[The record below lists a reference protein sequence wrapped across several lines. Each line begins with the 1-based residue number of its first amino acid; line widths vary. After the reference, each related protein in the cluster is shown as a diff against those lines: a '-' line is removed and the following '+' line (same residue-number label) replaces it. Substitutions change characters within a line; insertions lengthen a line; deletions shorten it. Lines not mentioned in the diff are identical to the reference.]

1 MLRQILK
8 GSITGICG
16 LAVTALGA
24 RAAAQD
30 PAPPQAQAPAP
41 AAAAN
46 QSPSALGGIWK
57 FNKEL
62 SSDTSKLQIQA
73 DNASPSAGAS
83 GRSRGGFGGGFG
95 RGGGGSG
102 GRPVASTE
110 QGLQTRAL
118 LREMAEP
125 PTQVTIVVAEDT
137 TTFTDDQGA
146 VRKFTTD
153 GKKESI
159 DLGTAKVDSVS
170 KWDGG
175 TLTVEMTGG
184 YVKLTETY
192 QLTVQGHALV
202 VELKSVNSG
211 STRSSG
217 SGTGAVPV
225 KRIYD
230 RSDAGGL
237 PTSAPK
243 PSRLQA
249 FTPLLPQ
256 QLQEVAREFRPDRFR
271 ARDFVQL
278 T

>member
-1 MLRQILK
+1 MVGQILQ
-8 GSITGICG
+8 GCIRLSCG
-16 LAVTALGA
+16 LALIAVGSLVDT

-30 PAPPQAQAPAP
+30 PTPPQTQAPAP
-41 AAAAN
+41 APTPTPN
-46 QSPSALGGIWK
+46 LSPSALGGIWK

-62 SSDTSKLQIQA
+62 SSDTSKLQTQA
-73 DNASPSAGAS
+73 DNTPQTSAPPAA
-83 GRSRGGFGGGFG
+83 GGHHGGYGGGMGGGMG
-95 RGGGGSG
+95 RGGGGG
-102 GRPVASTE
+102 VGRSQTSTE

-125 PTQVTIVVAEDT
+125 PDQVIIVVTDAT

-184 YVKLTETY
+184 NFKLTETY

-202 VELKSVNSG
+202 VEMKSATSG
-211 STRSSG
+211 SKNSNAPVG
-217 SGTGAVPV
+217 SAVPLKFIFDKV
-225 KRIYD
+225 
-230 RSDAGGL
+230 DAGG
-237 PTSAPK
+237 
-243 PSRLQA
+243 
-249 FTPLLPQ
+249 
-256 QLQEVAREFRPDRFR
+256 
-271 ARDFVQL
+271 
-278 T
+278 

>member
-1 MLRQILK
+1 MLRQILH
-8 GSITGICG
+8 GSITLICG
-16 LAVTALGA
+16 LAVTTLGA
-24 RAAAQD
+24 PARVRAAAQD

-41 AAAAN
+41 PPAPN
-46 QSPSALGGIWK
+46 QNPSALGGIWK
-57 FNKEL
+57 FNKDL
-62 SSDTSKLQIQA
+62 SSDTSKLQTQA
-73 DNASPSAGAS
+73 DNASPSAGPS
-83 GRSRGGFGGGFG
+83 GRPRGGSGGGYG
-95 RGGGGSG
+95 RGGGGGG
-102 GRPVASTE
+102 GRSVGSTE

-125 PTQVTIVVAEDT
+125 PAQVTIVVSDGA

-159 DLGTAKVDSVS
+159 DLGTAKVDSVA

-184 YVKLTETY
+184 NVKLTETY

-217 SGTGAVPV
+217 SGTTAVPY

-230 RSDAGGL
+230 RVDTGG
-237 PTSAPK
+237 
-243 PSRLQA
+243 
-249 FTPLLPQ
+249 
-256 QLQEVAREFRPDRFR
+256 
-271 ARDFVQL
+271 
-278 T
+278 

>member
-1 MLRQILK
+1 MWRQILH
-8 GSITGICG
+8 GSITLICG
-16 LAVTALGA
+16 LAATTLDAPAVVH
-24 RAAAQD
+24 AAAQD

-41 AAAAN
+41 PPAAN
-46 QSPSALGGIWK
+46 QSPGALGGIWK
-57 FNKEL
+57 FNKDL
-62 SSDTSKLQIQA
+62 SSDTSKLQTQA
-73 DNASPSAGAS
+73 DNASPSGGTS
-83 GRSRGGFGGGFG
+83 GRPRGGFGGGYG
-95 RGGGGSG
+95 HGGGGSV
-102 GRPVASTE
+102 GRPVGSTE

-125 PTQVTIVVAEDT
+125 PAQVTIVVANET

-146 VRKFTTD
+146 MRKFTTD

-159 DLGTAKVDSVS
+159 DLGSAKVDSVS

-184 YVKLTETY
+184 NVKLTETY

-217 SGTGAVPV
+217 SGTSAVPF

-230 RSDAGGL
+230 RVD
-237 PTSAPK
+237 TS
-243 PSRLQA
+243 R
-249 FTPLLPQ
+249 
-256 QLQEVAREFRPDRFR
+256 
-271 ARDFVQL
+271 
-278 T
+278 